1 MRKFILFSMFFLFLT
16 AGGLVGAFQ
25 FMGSWALSPIH
36 LPNDVVV
43 EVKPGTALKILSS
56 SLEKHGVISNKVLFY
71 TWMRLGSDYS
81 KIQAGSYL
89 FKGDTTPMAVRKK
102 LVTGDIYRP
111 LVLQVTIPEGFTLK
125 MLTDRLAAKGVA
137 SQAELEKMVKDSKF
151 IRSLGIKSA
160 TLEGFTYP
168 ATYSFESMPS
178 GSDFLKKTVKTF
190 FEKLPVNYEDDVGKL
205 GLNLTQAVTFA
216 SLIELETM
224 RDDEKPMISE
234 VIWSRLKRG
243 EPLGIDAAIIYGI
256 TNYDGDLKWKDLK
269 NAKNRYNTRIH
280 RGLPPGPIGAASRS
294 SLVAV
299 LNPSNLGYYYYVL
312 DSNDSTRHLFSKT
325 LAEHNANVRKLVKSV
340 AKPAFRRQNGKENSQ

>member
-1 MRKFILFSMFFLFLT
+1 MRKFILFSVFLIFLT
-16 AGGLVGAFQ
+16 VGGLVGAFQ
-25 FMGSWALSPIH
+25 FMSTWASSPVH
-36 LPNDVVV
+36 LPNDTIV
-43 EVKPGTALKILSS
+43 EVKPGTALKTLASG
-56 SLEKHGVISNKVLFY
+56 LEKQGVISNKVLFY

-89 FKGDTTPMAVRKK
+89 FKGDTTPVAVREK
-102 LVTGDIYRP
+102 LVAGDIYRP

-151 IRSLGIKSA
+151 LRSLGIKST

-190 FEKLPVNYEDDVGKL
+190 FEKLPANYEDEVAKL

-224 RDDEKPMISE
+224 RDEEKPIISE

-280 RGLPPGPIGAASRS
+280 RGLPPTPIGAASLS

-299 LNPSNLGYYYYVL
+299 LNPTKLGYYYYVL
-312 DSNDSTRHLFSKT
+312 DSEDPSKHIFSRT
-325 LAEHNANVRKLVKSV
+325 LAEHNAHVRKLIKSSGKS
-340 AKPAFRRQNGKENSQ
+340 AIRRSNEQKGTH

>member
-1 MRKFILFSMFFLFLT
+1 LRKFILFSVFLLFLA

-25 FMGSWALSPIH
+25 FMGSWASSPIH

-43 EVKPGTALKILSS
+43 EVKPGTALKALAST
-56 SLEKHGVISNKVLFY
+56 LEKQGVISNKVLFY

-89 FKGDTTPMAVRKK
+89 FKGDTTPVEVREK

-111 LVLQVTIPEGFTLK
+111 LVLQVTIPEGFTLN

-137 SQAELEKMVKDSKF
+137 SQAELEKLVKDSKF
-151 IRSLGIKSA
+151 LRSLGIKSA

-168 ATYSFESMPS
+168 ATYGFESMPS
-178 GSDFLKKTVKTF
+178 GPDFLKKTVKTF
-190 FEKLPVNYEDDVGKL
+190 FEKLPAKYEDDIAKL
-205 GLNLTQAVTFA
+205 GLNLTEAVTFA

-224 RDDEKPMISE
+224 RDEEKPMISE

-280 RGLPPGPIGAASRS
+280 RGLPPTPIGAASLS

-299 LNPSNLGYYYYVL
+299 LNPTKLGYYYYVL
-312 DSNDSTRHLFSKT
+312 DSEDPSKHIFSRT
-325 LAEHNANVRKLVKSV
+325 LAEHNAHVRKLIKSSGKS
-340 AKPAFRRQNGKENSQ
+340 AIRRRNEQKGTH